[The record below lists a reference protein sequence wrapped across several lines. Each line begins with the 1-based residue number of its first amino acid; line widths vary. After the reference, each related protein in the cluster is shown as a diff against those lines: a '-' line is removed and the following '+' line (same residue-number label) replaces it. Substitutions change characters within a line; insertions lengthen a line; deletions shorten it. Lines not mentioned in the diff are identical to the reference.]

1 VTRFERAIYN
11 FLNARGREIMKCL
24 IATLCADDP
33 AIISRVRIQRVIL
46 RTEKAIAKM
55 PLFYFV
61 VLKIGVYLL
70 EYAIPPLSWKIRPFT
85 SMNLDQRLEYL
96 NTWSSSRFYY
106 KRMILKLLISLCLPR
121 LYSEKRLLLS
131 IGFERALQGR
141 TRKRWSTAPL

>member
-1 VTRFERAIYN
+1 MQV
-11 FLNARGREIMKCL
+11 L

-33 AIISRVRIQRVIL
+33 AIISRIRIQRVIL

-61 VLKIGVYLL
+61 VLKFGLYFI
-70 EYAIPPLSWKIRPFT
+70 EYAIPPFAWKLRPFT
-85 SMNLDQRLEYL
+85 SLSLDQRLEYL
-96 NTWSSSRFYY
+96 NQWATSGFYY

-131 IGFERALQGR
+131 IGFERTLQGR
-141 TRKRWSTAPL
+141 TRKRWSTAQP